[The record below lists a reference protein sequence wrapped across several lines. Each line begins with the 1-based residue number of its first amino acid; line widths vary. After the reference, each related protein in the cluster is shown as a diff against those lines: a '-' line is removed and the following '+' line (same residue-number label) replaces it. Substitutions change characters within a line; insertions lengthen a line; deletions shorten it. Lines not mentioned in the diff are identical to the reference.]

1 MEERGIATSQLAMQA
16 REERRRLNVLTQV
29 TLVIVLIGF
38 AFVYQ
43 YHRLGVDWMAAA
55 VAATIVLGL
64 ANLLWARRWAGS
76 AVGGMLATCLLLQL
90 VVLSN
95 WCSGGF
101 YDPNFGW
108 LYVIPMLGALLVDAR
123 AGLLFTSV
131 VFVITLL
138 FWWAPEAGIEIPNYI
153 PPELHAEQS
162 LANRLSAVV
171 GIGVLLAAIS
181 SQQSFSRGRLEH
193 SNASLEREID
203 RREEIQA
210 RLVQTE
216 RAAGMGSLAAG
227 MAHEINN
234 PLTYVIGNL
243 EMLEGEIRSS
253 GENEARDLARDA
265 QPMISEAIEGAYRV
279 SRLVRDLESFA
290 PSRDESAVSL
300 DLSSLIEQAVRMLAA
315 ETKHRARL
323 SLELEPGLRIEGS
336 TGRFLQALVGLLH
349 NAALAIEPGA
359 VSQNQI
365 RIQASRRGDRILL
378 EISDTGCGMDASAL
392 EKIFEPFYTTRTVGA
407 GIGMGLTVAANV
419 VDSMGGSIVVESRP
433 GEGSEVRVDLPLA
446 DVEDRDEA
454 PSAG

>member
-1 MEERGIATSQLAMQA
+1 MEEPRIATSQPAMQTP
-16 REERRRLNVLTQV
+16 EERRRLNVLTRV
-29 TLVIVLIGF
+29 TLVIVLMGF
-38 AFVYQ
+38 GFVYQ

-64 ANLLWARRWAGS
+64 ANLAWARRRAGS
-76 AVGGMLATCLLLQL
+76 VLGGMLATYLLLQL

-108 LYVIPMLGALLVDAR
+108 LYVIPMFGALLVDAR
-123 AGLLFTSV
+123 AGWVFTFV

-162 LANRLSAVV
+162 LANRLSAVL
-171 GIGVLLAAIS
+171 GIGVLLAAIA
-181 SQQSFSRGRLEH
+181 SQERFSRRRLEH

-243 EMLEGEIRSS
+243 EMLEGEIRSL
-253 GENEARDLARDA
+253 GESEARGLARDA
-265 QPMISEAIEGAYRV
+265 EPMISEAIEGAYRV

-290 PSRDESAVSL
+290 PSRDRSATRL
-300 DLSSLIEQAVRMLAA
+300 DLSSLVEQAVRMLAA

-323 SLELEPGLRIEGS
+323 CLELEPGLRIEGS

-349 NAALAIEPGA
+349 NAALAIEPGS
-359 VSQNQI
+359 VNHNQI
-365 RIQASRRGDRILL
+365 RIDTSRRGDRTLL
-378 EISDTGCGMDASAL
+378 VISDTGCGMDAATI
-392 EKIFEPFYTTRTVGA
+392 EKIFEPFYTTRPVGA

-419 VDSMGGSIVVESRP
+419 VDSMGGSIAVESRP
-433 GEGSEVRVDLPLA
+433 GEGSEFRIDLPLA
-446 DVEDRDEA
+446 DAQGHGGGSPV
-454 PSAG
+454 G